1 MTIACAKKPSE
12 IIKLRAKAEMKPY
25 TVRITNL
32 YNSSVGSEVPN
43 VWKLQINQI
52 NQYVVRFVES
62 WMIKL
67 AIINGNGE
75 GPKYGMSRKK
85 TNYGITGNMEMLGW
99 GRVHN
104 TFTRG
109 LKTSTGRKELSS
121 ISSVSKTLLSGK
133 YDSSEL
139 RTLIENAKDNLP
151 STNLSKILNSFA
163 NNFGRFAARIHW
175 ILRYS
180 CALTIATKM
189 KLKTLNKVFSK
200 YGKNLSVKDEKGSSV
215 TWYETPKGYYKRPKK
230 FFELS

>member
-75 GPKYGMSRKK
+75 GPKYDMSRKK

-151 STNLSKILNSFA
+151 STNLSKILLDPKFLIALLTTLVGLQQEFTEFLDTLVRLPLPLKWNLK
-163 NNFGRFAARIHW
+163 HW
-175 ILRYS
+175 TRYLVNM
-180 CALTIATKM
+180 AKI
-189 KLKTLNKVFSK
+189 
-200 YGKNLSVKDEKGSSV
+200 
-215 TWYETPKGYYKRPKK
+215 
-230 FFELS
+230 